1 MTNYGQLA
9 VIYLKHN
16 KKRSLVTII
25 GVAFCVVILFNIM
38 NLAVSYII
46 TAREAQREKTDYEA
60 VFLCE
65 DENVAQKLA
74 GEDCFR
80 NARVE
85 DRYGKTAEEE
95 EASFSY
101 GVLVNFKNPY
111 RMVHYAD
118 GMAER
123 YHVDYELSQLAEY
136 YLQDRE
142 NDMILTLI
150 LSVLLVSFI
159 FAVMGVGIIRN
170 SIHLILLER
179 IKDYGILRCMGST
192 RGQLKKIIYSMG
204 MILEMGGMALGI
216 LAGYPVYLALAE
228 RFRLQTGFHIIVLP
242 FILIAFLGDLY
253 FVMLESVRFVNNLT
267 PVAAIAGKIKI
278 RKEKIKARHSGLLRK
293 IFGLEGDY
301 AFKNLM
307 RNPSG
312 FWKTLGSVSFGIAMI
327 IVVFSIDQCI
337 NTFISATA
345 TNYGK
350 YQIYSYLPIG
360 SVTNQV
366 TQNQGNGEPAFPDL
380 EMKKRMEGSQYITE
394 AKPVYAAVL
403 YLADIIGMTEHYT
416 EEYISDSQRGNNW
429 KRIIERVKEG
439 ETKES
444 AMLYNSGISLFGY
457 DEADYRHLGKE
468 LIEGTLDV
476 SPEGIVLVNHCYTSS
491 VRSDLRGNIM
501 MNYMA
506 TDYRV
511 GDKITVVDFR
521 KLSERAAECLEEAD
535 AYGPDVEFAFK
546 YEIFYDCY
554 RELVEQG
561 ETRTYTIEGIVK
573 KDSVL
578 TEMYGKE
585 HFVLP
590 LERYFEDTGITEDI
604 KSGMMYHL
612 KGKRA
617 DDALKKLSEEQDDI
631 FSSFPAYRDFDYIS
645 ILQNIG
651 KFQNVIMAVAFFGL
665 FVVLLNIMNI
675 LNTTASS
682 LHLRRKEFAQLRV
695 LGMSKK
701 QLGKTIML
709 EGILMTTAA
718 NMAGLVLGVGISL
731 LAIYMINLIFYVEF
745 NFPWGAY
752 GVVALVSFLL
762 LCGSI
767 YINLKGM
774 KMSMAEELSGSG
786 E

>member
-9 VIYLKHN
+9 VIYLKYN
-16 KKRSLVTII
+16 KKRSLVTIT
-25 GVAFCVVILFNIM
+25 GVAFCVIILFNIM

-46 TAREAQREKTDYEA
+46 TERDAQREKTDYEA
-60 VFLCE
+60 VFLCG
-65 DENVAQKLA
+65 DKDTAQKLA
-74 GEDCFR
+74 EEDCFR

-85 DRYGKTAEEE
+85 ERAGKPEAEEK
-95 EASFSY
+95 ASFLY
-101 GVLVNFKNPY
+101 GVFVNFKNPY

-118 GMAER
+118 GIAER
-123 YHVDYELSQLAEY
+123 YHVDYELSRLAGY

-142 NDMILTLI
+142 NDVIFTLI
-150 LSVLLVSFI
+150 LTVLLISFI

-170 SIHLILLER
+170 SIQLILLER
-179 IKDYGILRCMGST
+179 IKDYGILRCIGST

-204 MILEMGGMALGI
+204 MILELGGMVLGI
-216 LAGYPVYLALAE
+216 LAGYPVYLALSE

-242 FILIAFLGDLY
+242 FILVAFLGDLY
-253 FVMLESVRFVNNLT
+253 FVMQESVGFINNLT

-278 RKEKIKARHSGLLRK
+278 KKEKIKVRRSGMIGK

-327 IVVFSIDQCI
+327 IVVFSTNQCI
-337 NTFISATA
+337 NTFINGTA
-345 TNYGK
+345 MNYGK
-350 YQIYSYLPIG
+350 YQIYAYSPIG
-360 SVTNQV
+360 SILNLSVRNLKSIA
-366 TQNQGNGEPAFPDL
+366 EMFPETEQKRGL
-380 EMKKRMEGSQYITE
+380 ESSPCITE
-394 AKPVYAAVL
+394 AKPVYAASL
-403 YLADIIGMTEHYT
+403 YFADGMEHIEHFT
-416 EEYISDSQRGNNW
+416 EEYAKDSSQGQNLN
-429 KRIIERVKEG
+429 RIIKAWEKGDVKEWVPAFN
-439 ETKES
+439 T
-444 AMLYNSGISLFGY
+444 AVSLFGY
-457 DEADYRHLGKE
+457 DEEDYGSLQDE

-476 SPEGIVLVNHCYTSS
+476 SPEGIVLVNHCYTAS
-491 VRSDLRGNIM
+491 VQEDLGGNIM
-501 MNYMA
+501 MNYMV

-511 GDKITVVDFR
+511 GDKITFVDFR
-521 KLSERAAECLEEAD
+521 KLCEQAAERLEEAD
-535 AYGPDVEFAFK
+535 AYASDADYSLK
-546 YEIFYDCY
+546 YQIFYDCY
-554 RELVEQG
+554 RELAEQG

-590 LERYFEDTGITEDI
+590 LDRFFQDTGITEDM
-604 KSGMMYHL
+604 KSGMMYYM
-612 KGKRA
+612 KGK
-617 DDALKKLSEEQDDI
+617 KVDDI
-631 FSSFPAYRDFDYIS
+631 LKNFIENETDVSEANGIYWALDYIFVLQS
-645 ILQNIG
+645 IG
-651 KFQNVIMAVAFFGL
+651 EFRNVIMAAAFFGL

-675 LNTTASS
+675 LNTTAGN

-701 QLGKTIML
+701 QLWKTIML
-709 EGILMTTAA
+709 EGILMTAAA
-718 NMAGLVLGVGISL
+718 NIVGLLLGVGISL
-731 LAIYMINLIFYVEF
+731 LAVRMMNLLFYIEF
-745 NFPWGAY
+745 HFPWGAY
-752 GVVALVSFLL
+752 GMIALVSFLL

-774 KMSMAEELSGSG
+774 KMCMAEELSGSG